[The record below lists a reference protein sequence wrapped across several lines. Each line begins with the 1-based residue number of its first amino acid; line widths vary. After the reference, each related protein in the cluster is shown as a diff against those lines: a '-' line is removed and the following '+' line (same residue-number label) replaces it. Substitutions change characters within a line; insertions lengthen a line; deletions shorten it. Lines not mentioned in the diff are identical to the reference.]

1 MTTVNDILEESLRL
15 LLGSQ
20 TEVENELLT
29 SIDETAT
36 NLSFAHELGA
46 LSAGSTISVGLE
58 SMRVWSVDSNSNSAV
73 VRRGY
78 RGTTPVAHTTDEL
91 VVVNPK
97 YSKASLA
104 KALEQEVYDLSSPA
118 NGLYRMG
125 TFDLTYA
132 PVTVGYDVPTIAD
145 FIDIYRLHQR
155 LIGPGDAWMALTDW
169 VLERNQSN
177 TSGLRLTVRRGEPGQ
192 QIRVSY
198 KHGFAWPSDIGINDD
213 IETETGIPASM
224 HDILSLGVLMRVGPS
239 KEIQRNQPEAQGS
252 SRRSEEVPPG
262 SITRSYTVISA
273 QRQSRIRAEALRL
286 SRIYPD
292 FSS

>member
-29 SIDETAT
+29 DISDSDT
-36 NLSFAHELGA
+36 NLSFAHDLGA
-46 LSAGSTISVGLE
+46 LAAGSVISIGLE
-58 SMRVWSVDSNSNSAV
+58 SMRVWSVDSTAKTAV

-78 RGTTPVAHTTDEL
+78 RGTTAAAHTTDEI

-97 YSKASLA
+97 YAKGSLV

-132 PVTVGYDVPTIAD
+132 PATVGYDVPTISD

-155 LIGPGDAWMALTDW
+155 LIGPGDAWTALTDW

-177 TSGLRLTVRRGEPGQ
+177 TSGLRLTIRRGEPGQ

-198 KHGFAWPSDIGINDD
+198 KHGFAWPSDIAINDD
-213 IETETGIPASM
+213 IATETGIPASM
-224 HDILSLGVLMRVGPS
+224 HDILTLGILMRIGPP

-252 SRRSEEVPPG
+252 SRRAEEVPPG
-262 SITRSYTVISA
+262 AVTRSYTVISA

-286 SRIYPD
+286 SKIYPD